1 MAHLPHV
8 KYKLPQ
14 VKYVHDFCVS
24 DVLACMWFGYETT
37 QHTWFMLTSQ
47 FAYLDT
53 QDCLIHFVFVQVSL
67 NIFLEEALKMDLGFY
82 QVILIHGVCY
92 GIWRIWLPVVVTF
105 RVFGEDTI
113 CAYCGQTVKGQCEE
127 I

>member
-67 NIFLEEALKMDLGFY
+67 NIYFLGGGFENGLRLLLGDSDPWCVLWYLEDL
-82 QVILIHGVCY
+82 
-92 GIWRIWLPVVVTF
+92 VTCSSYIQS
-105 RVFGEDTI
+105 VW
-113 CAYCGQTVKGQCEE
+113 
-127 I
+127 